1 MFLISK
7 KNTFSGLF
15 SAAFCTE
22 LWQFYLAHSLVGI
35 GYAKFALVRSLIS
48 KCVDPEETGK
58 IYSAF
63 AIIKA
68 IVPLMANPIYR
79 QLYNHTLSYFAGAE
93 VVMSACTM
101 FATIILNLHFHTQ
114 RHRLQNV
121 EEEKVKEL
129 NENIIGIS
137 HM

>member
-1 MFLISK
+1 M
-7 KNTFSGLF
+7 
-15 SAAFCTE
+15 
-22 LWQFYLAHSLVGI
+22 VGI

-58 IYSAF
+58 IYSVF

-93 VVMSACTM
+93 VVMSACAI
-101 FATIILNLHFHTQ
+101 FAAILLNLYFYTQ
-114 RHRLQNV
+114 RHRLQMV
-121 EEEKVKEL
+121 DDKPKKVKKL

-137 HM
+137 HI

>member
-1 MFLISK
+1 M
-7 KNTFSGLF
+7 
-15 SAAFCTE
+15 
-22 LWQFYLAHSLVGI
+22 VGI

-58 IYSAF
+58 IYSVF

-93 VVMSACTM
+93 VVLSACTM
-101 FATIILNLHFHTQ
+101 FAAILLNLYFYTQ
-114 RHRLQNV
+114 RHRLQMV
-121 EEEKVKEL
+121 DDKPKKVKKL

-137 HM
+137 HI

>member
-1 MFLISK
+1 MI
-7 KNTFSGLF
+7 
-15 SAAFCTE
+15 
-22 LWQFYLAHSLVGI
+22 GI

-58 IYSAF
+58 IYSVF

-93 VVMSACTM
+93 VVMSACAI
-101 FATIILNLHFHTQ
+101 FAAILLNLYFYTQ
-114 RHRLQNV
+114 RHRLQMV
-121 EEEKVKEL
+121 DDKPKKVKKL

-137 HM
+137 HI

>member
-1 MFLISK
+1 M
-7 KNTFSGLF
+7 
-15 SAAFCTE
+15 
-22 LWQFYLAHSLVGI
+22 VGI

-79 QLYNHTLSYFAGAE
+79 QLYSHTLSYFAGAE

-101 FATIILNLHFHTQ
+101 FAAMLWNLYFYTQ
-114 RHRLQNV
+114 RHRLLPMV
-121 EEEKVKEL
+121 DKPKVKKL
-129 NENIIGIS
+129 NENTIGIS
-137 HM
+137 HI